1 MKKILSVLGLGLA
14 LSFGGVAM
22 AQGDHSSER
31 HFDQSSER
39 GHGGKGHH
47 MMKRMFSKLD
57 LSEEQQT
64 AVKAL
69 REQMKADM
77 QALRAARSEEG
88 ERSEF
93 RDQMKSIVQAEAFEE
108 DAFRAML
115 ADKQAKKTE
124 AAVIKAKMKNGV
136 WNTLNAEQQ
145 AKMTEMME
153 SRGERHDKRQMRRHG
168 GGDYN
173 K

>member
-14 LSFGGVAM
+14 LAFGGVAM
-22 AQGDHSSER
+22 AQGDRSSER
-31 HFDQSSER
+31 TFDHSAER
-39 GHGGKGHH
+39 GHGGNGHH

-64 AVKAL
+64 QVKAL

-77 QALRAARSEEG
+77 QALRGDS
-88 ERSEF
+88 ERSNM
-93 RDQMKSIVQAEAFEE
+93 RDLMKSIVQAETFDE

-153 SRGERHDKRQMRRHG
+153 SRGKRHGDRQMRRHG